1 MYEEIDGFIR
11 VKEHSQKEDDQSYRA
26 ISKEGR
32 KDDSDSDSAPSE
44 DENDGSGYG
53 SDSSPMSARE
63 EYIRSLEQALSREPT
78 VIPNWLQLLEHTIS
92 DIPASSKNAA
102 TVRSEMIVSVLARA
116 LEAHPHN
123 SSSVLLRLK
132 YLKAGESIWSKERLD
147 EEWGK
152 ALQAS
157 KSSDLC
163 VEWLDWK
170 IRNTS
175 GVGDLLDD
183 ASYTLQN
190 IGNELLE
197 EDAELARLRIFWRIT
212 IFLQQAGV
220 HI

>member
-102 TVRSEMIVSVLARA
+102 T
-116 LEAHPHN
+116 
-123 SSSVLLRLK
+123 
-132 YLKAGESIWSKERLD
+132 
-147 EEWGK
+147 
-152 ALQAS
+152 
-157 KSSDLC
+157 
-163 VEWLDWK
+163 
-170 IRNTS
+170 
-175 GVGDLLDD
+175 
-183 ASYTLQN
+183 
-190 IGNELLE
+190 
-197 EDAELARLRIFWRIT
+197 
-212 IFLQQAGV
+212 
-220 HI
+220 